1 MNFGDDVH
9 EAQKKLEPKST
20 IEPVSKDPAML
31 HNGLVAVGEDAPSD
45 GIEALRANLIRKTTL
60 LVQRERDIQILLR
73 QVQEANRWTELSAAI
88 ATRIAT
94 QSSVHG
100 AVDALASALAEDMSF
115 EFAAVRWKGEYV
127 EVPDLPSAASRERA
141 HTLMNGID
149 LSASGK
155 SVYADWSGIEPRGL
169 VDGIAALVPHSTD
182 SDEPARLF
190 VGRSARTASYSQS
203 SPEFLMRSLARLSH
217 VIAQA
222 FDAVRLNIELAR
234 ERDSLQHT
242 VERAT
247 RDLRSALDTT
257 EAARAE
263 ALRSATARSEF
274 LANMSH
280 EIRTPMTAVL
290 GYADLLDDPTL
301 SAERRSEYVDVLRT
315 SGRHLL
321 QLIDDIL
328 DLARIESGRLR
339 FDPQPSSIVNVLQS
353 VLAMLHVRAQ
363 DKGLTLSLFQATP
376 VPELAFFDTA
386 RLRQILIN
394 LVGNALKF
402 THRGG
407 VTIRTSYSGATLEI
421 SVSDTGIGVPADKL
435 AVIFDAFEQSNASTS
450 RQFGGSGLG
459 LAISRRLARLMGGDI
474 SVESTVDIGS
484 RFTVTIDAR
493 TLDRRTMSLLH
504 EPYAQGMAQAGAP
517 GAAPTESTDSSK
529 APTSSGR
536 RILLVEDTKVNR
548 VLLQRILV
556 GAGYEVAVATD
567 GFEAITSMD
576 DARASGSTFDLM
588 LLDMHMPNLDGY
600 EAARRLRNDGHRLPI
615 IALTA
620 NAMVGDRERCI
631 EAGCTDY
638 LSKPIDKVSLFES
651 LARHIRPPVSD
662 GSSRP
667 GGPS

>member
-1 MNFGDDVH
+1 VTASYDVEGTPKTH
-9 EAQKKLEPKST
+9 GASITVEPFPHDLALTPISLVAGS
-20 IEPVSKDPAML
+20 EPV
-31 HNGLVAVGEDAPSD
+31 PSD
-45 GIEALRANLIRKTTL
+45 DTEALRANLIRKTTL
-60 LVQRERDIQILLR
+60 LVQRERDIQVLLR
-73 QVQEANRWTELSAAI
+73 QVQETNRWTELSAAI

-94 QSSVHG
+94 QSSVRG

-115 EFAAVRWKGEYV
+115 EYAAVEWKGEYV
-127 EVPDLPSAASRERA
+127 EVPDFPTAASRTRA
-141 HTLMNGID
+141 RQLMDRLVGAPSRD
-149 LSASGK
+149 SAYIEWT
-155 SVYADWSGIEPRGL
+155 SVEPGGL
-169 VDGIAALVPHSTD
+169 IDGIAALVPHSTD
-182 SDEPARLF
+182 SNDGARLF
-190 VGRSARTASYSQS
+190 IGRSPRTASYSQS
-203 SPEFLMRSLARLSH
+203 SPEFLTRSLARLSH

-234 ERDSLQHT
+234 ERDSLQHA

-247 RDLRSALDTT
+247 RDLRSALDTA

-301 SAERRSEYVDVLRT
+301 PSERRSEYVDVLRT
-315 SGRHLL
+315 SGHHLL

-339 FDPQPSSIVNVLQS
+339 FDPQPASIVNVLQS
-353 VLAMLHVRAQ
+353 VLAMLHVRAE

-376 VPELAFFDTA
+376 LPELAIFDTA

-407 VTIRTSYSGATLEI
+407 MTIRSRYSGSTLEI

-450 RQFGGSGLG
+450 RQYGGSGLG

-474 SVESTVDIGS
+474 SVESTLDIGS
-484 RFTVTIDAR
+484 RFTVTIDAKSV
-493 TLDRRTMSLLH
+493 DRR
-504 EPYAQGMAQAGAP
+504 GAP
-517 GAAPTESTDSSK
+517 ARQEPLVQARPTVTLPCPPPVTTAAAPG
-529 APTSSGR
+529 PGGRGR
-536 RILLVEDTKVNR
+536 RILLVEDTAVNR
-548 VLLQRILV
+548 ILLQRILV
-556 GAGYEVAVATD
+556 AADYEVAVATD
-567 GFEAITSMD
+567 GLEAIVAMN
-576 DARASGSTFDLM
+576 DARGAGRDFDLM

-600 EAARRLRNDGHRLPI
+600 ETARRLRHDGYRLPI

-620 NAMVGDRERCI
+620 NAMVGDRDRCLD
-631 EAGCTDY
+631 AGCTDY
-638 LSKPIDKVSLFES
+638 LSKPIDKTALFEGLS
-651 LARHIRPPVSD
+651 RHIPAPASAVS
-662 GSSRP
+662 P
-667 GGPS
+667 